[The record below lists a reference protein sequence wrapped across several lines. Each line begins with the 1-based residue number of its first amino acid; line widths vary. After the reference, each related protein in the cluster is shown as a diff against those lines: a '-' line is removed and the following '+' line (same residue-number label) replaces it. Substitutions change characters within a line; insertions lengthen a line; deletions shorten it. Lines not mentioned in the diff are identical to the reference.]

1 MAATRFALL
10 SLLVASGEASVS
22 ESSVQANP
30 VRKVVQ
36 MLSAMQ
42 KKVAAEGEKEAEL
55 AEKFMCYC
63 KTGSGDLSKSIGD
76 AETKIPQLS
85 SELKESEATLAETK
99 EGLKEDQTDRSAAKT
114 AIAEATSLREKENA
128 EFVGEKDE
136 YVANIKAILAAVVA
150 LEKGNAGSFVQTSTA
165 SVLKKMLS
173 SEATRDMLEEDR
185 TMLLSFLSGGG
196 PFSQGYA
203 PQSGQIVGLLKQL
216 GDDMATSL
224 AAITSAEEKAVFTHG
239 ALMKAKTAEVNSLT
253 EAIEAKTKKIGDL
266 GVAIVQ
272 LKDDIDD
279 TGSALAEDK
288 TFLKELETG
297 CDTKAAEWEERKKT
311 RAAEQ
316 LALAETIK
324 ILNDD
329 DALEL
334 FKKTL
339 PAPGVGLVQL
349 EKSRAASRKQ
359 ALATLQA
366 ARGADRDGHV
376 KLDLIML
383 ALSGRKVSFAKV
395 VKMIDNMVAMLKQEQ
410 LDDEHKKEY
419 CELQFDQSDDKKK
432 SLEFTLET
440 TETSIAK
447 TEAGI
452 AQSREDIAALTTAIK
467 ALDES
472 VATATSQRKDE
483 NEEYKA
489 LIASDSAAKE
499 LLAIAK
505 NRLNQF
511 YNPSLYKPPARTE
524 LSAESRIVVSMG
536 NPDGIVTTTQPGGIA
551 NTGVTVFAQVSA
563 HRFSGQAAPAPP
575 PETWDAYAKKGEEST
590 GVIAMIDLLI
600 KDLATEMTE
609 AETDEKE
616 SQKDYETMMA
626 ESAKKRAEDSKSL
639 ADKEQLKAD
648 LEVDHMDQ
656 QRTKRSTFKELQAT
670 QKYIMSLHAE
680 CDWLMQFF
688 SVRAEARDGEIRSL
702 VDAKAVLSGAGY
714 SLLERDSHRVS
725 LRGA

>member
-1 MAATRFALL
+1 MAAARAALFC
-10 SLLVASGEASVS
+10 LLLAVGAL
-22 ESSVQANP
+22 ESSAASAQANP

-36 MLSAMQ
+36 MLQAMQ
-42 KKVAAEGEKEAEL
+42 KKISEEGEKEADL
-55 AEKFMCYC
+55 FEKFMCYC

-85 SELKESEATLAETK
+85 SDLSSSEASLAETK
-99 EGLKEDQTDRSAAKT
+99 EGLKQDQSDRSSAKAAM
-114 AIAEATSLREKENA
+114 AEATGIREKENA
-128 EFVGEKDE
+128 AFVAAKDE
-136 YVANIKAILAAVVA
+136 YVANIDAILKAVTA
-150 LEKGNAGSFVQTSTA
+150 LEKGMAGSFLQTQSA
-165 SVLKKMLS
+165 NVLKKILGS
-173 SEATRDMLEEDR
+173 PATRDMLEEDR
-185 TMLLSFLSGGG
+185 QQLLSFLAGGS

-224 AAITSAEEKAVFTHG
+224 AGIMTAEEKAVYVYG
-239 ALMKAKTAEVNSLT
+239 ELMKAKTAEVNSLT
-253 EAIEAKTKKIGDL
+253 EAIEDKTKKIGDL

-272 LKDDIDD
+272 IKDDIDD
-279 TGSALAEDK
+279 TSGALVEDK
-288 TFLKELETG
+288 AFLKELEKG
-297 CDTKAAEWEERKKT
+297 CDTKAAEWEARKKT
-311 RAAEQ
+311 RAAEL
-316 LALAETIK
+316 LALADTIK

-339 PAPGVGLVQL
+339 PAPGVGLVQM
-349 EKSRAASRKQ
+349 KVSQTNQRRQ
-359 ALATLQA
+359 ALAAVQA
-366 ARGADRDGHV
+366 ARRSDHQGHA

-383 ALSGRKVSFAKV
+383 SLSGRKVSFAKV
-395 VKMIDNMVAMLKQEQ
+395 ITMIDEMVAMLKEEQ

-419 CELQFDQSDDKKK
+419 CELQFDGSDDKKK
-432 SLEFTLET
+432 SLEFTMEK
-440 TETSIAK
+440 TETAIEK
-447 TEAGI
+447 TTSGI
-452 AQSREDIAALTTAIK
+452 AQAIEAITALTEAIK

-472 VATATSQRKDE
+472 VATATSQRKAE

-499 LLAIAK
+499 LLEIAK

-511 YNPSLYKPPARTE
+511 YNPSLYNPPAKTE
-524 LSAESRIVVSMG
+524 LSAESRIVVKLG
-536 NPDGIVTTTQPGGIA
+536 NPDDIVTTTQPGGIA

-563 HRFSGQAAPAPP
+563 HRQAGNVAPP
-575 PETWDAYAKKGEEST
+575 PPPATWDAYAKKGEEST

-600 KDLATEMTE
+600 KDLDTEMTE

-616 SQKDYETMMA
+616 SQKDYESMMA

-639 ADKEQLKAD
+639 ADKEKLKAD
-648 LEVDHMDQ
+648 LEMDLSELK
-656 QRTKRSTFKELQAT
+656 RTKMATFKELQAT
-670 QKYIMSLHAE
+670 MKYIASLHAE

-688 SVRAEARDGEIRSL
+688 EVRKEARNGEIKSL
-702 VDAKAVLSGAGY
+702 TDAKAVLSGADY
-714 SLLERDSHRVS
+714 SLLERDFRRAS